1 MHSTEQAG
9 GTGGEKQLTFNSN
22 RGIEK
27 LIKITYLTTF
37 SVTLEIISCSHEP
50 VLETSHDVQHPQWNT

>member
-1 MHSTEQAG
+1 MYYSLFHHMHSPEQAG
-9 GTGGEKQLTFNSN
+9 GTGGEKQLTLKSN

-37 SVTLEIISCSHEP
+37 SVTLEILSCQS
-50 VLETSHDVQHPQWNT
+50 